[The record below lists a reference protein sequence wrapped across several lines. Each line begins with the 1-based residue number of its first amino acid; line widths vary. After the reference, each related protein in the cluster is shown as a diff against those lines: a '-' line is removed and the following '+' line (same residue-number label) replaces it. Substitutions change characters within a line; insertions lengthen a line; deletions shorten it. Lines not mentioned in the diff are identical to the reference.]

1 MSLRLRRSPFS
12 FPSIS
17 SGPLRLA
24 SWRPRTCS
32 ARPQPQPPLLPRAA
46 VWAWPEDRRGRAVL
60 TVEPHRD
67 FRVLAAAWAD
77 LRVGQR
83 LLRRRAGAG
92 RVGPTLSRAY
102 FLLKRSNTKQSANS
116 SIASRPPRWPAPAG
130 VVEPA
135 SAAGRQ
141 TRATVNPLL
150 TCALAR
156 AWRVPCSPRAFPLDI
171 PRLYYAL
178 SGLATRRLPVCT
190 RVGQRPRFRVASE
203 SGARGRLRGQQR
215 PARRRMPFAEARAEA
230 REGGRLRE
238 RHLSAESVTPS
249 TVCGGPPPTP
259 PPRPTGGKEGRPPR
273 PTRAGRREAPPPRRR
288 GCTRGTTPAGS
299 APRACSRP
307 VLPPPASPA
316 GARVRQ
322 RASTLQRTGALLP
335 LELSQ
340 GAMEACSV
348 SLSVS
353 YAAGP
358 RAESRQGLACAQSP
372 RAPREAGSP
381 LAGKGTLLAPPGV
394 SGPGQARRRSIRV
407 DPTRMRARAPR
418 RNSPSPT
425 GSSDWIWLSP
435 EHASRLLRVSY
446 SRESAPRVLSA
457 AISRAPV
464 GRRDGCHGGVPAAAP
479 PRIPATVT
487 SPFAAA
493 VATRNLM
500 ARTAARADGVR
511 VPGPSGPP

>member
-1 MSLRLRRSPFS
+1 MPRPGSRPVKAEDCASVISLQR
-12 FPSIS
+12 
-17 SGPLRLA
+17 A
-24 SWRPRTCS
+24 SL
-32 ARPQPQPPLLPRAA
+32 PPLC
-46 VWAWPEDRRGRAVL
+46 V
-60 TVEPHRD
+60 
-67 FRVLAAAWAD
+67 
-77 LRVGQR
+77 
-83 LLRRRAGAG
+83 
-92 RVGPTLSRAY
+92 
-102 FLLKRSNTKQSANS
+102 
-116 SIASRPPRWPAPAG
+116 
-130 VVEPA
+130 
-135 SAAGRQ
+135 
-141 TRATVNPLL
+141 
-150 TCALAR
+150 
-156 AWRVPCSPRAFPLDI
+156 
-171 PRLYYAL
+171 
-178 SGLATRRLPVCT
+178 
-190 RVGQRPRFRVASE
+190 
-203 SGARGRLRGQQR
+203 
-215 PARRRMPFAEARAEA
+215 
-230 REGGRLRE
+230 
-238 RHLSAESVTPS
+238 
-249 TVCGGPPPTP
+249 
-259 PPRPTGGKEGRPPR
+259 
-273 PTRAGRREAPPPRRR
+273 EAPPPPPPPAQPGERRGVLPARQGPGAERPRRR
-288 GCTRGTTPAGS
+288 GQGA
-299 APRACSRP
+299 
-307 VLPPPASPA
+307 VPPQDLHP
-316 GARVRQ
+316 ARVRDRFCRPRQ
-322 RASTLQRTGALLP
+322 ARRGLVRVSGPRRSKG
-335 LELSQ
+335 
-340 GAMEACSV
+340 EACFSPRNFPKEPRKRAPFLCP
-348 SLSVS
+348 SRTRRGQ
-353 YAAGP
+353 GP